1 MMLEKK
7 LSVARGNIK
16 ADLVLKNANVVNVF
30 TETIERL
37 DVAICGGTIA
47 GLGEYAGDTELD
59 CTGRYVVPGF
69 IDGHIHLESAML
81 KPVEFAKAV
90 LPHGT
95 TAVITD
101 PHEITNVCGLNGLD
115 YMLKA
120 SENLLLD
127 VYFTLPSCVP
137 ATAFDENGAVL
148 KAADI
153 EGFYQQER
161 ILGLAEV
168 MDYIGTIQG
177 DVDLLHKIS
186 DAKLQN
192 RVVDGH
198 APGISGKQVC
208 AYVLAGIQ
216 SDHECINFGEAKEK
230 YSRGQWIMIREGS
243 AAKNLDALM
252 ELFQA
257 PYYQRCMLVTDDKHP
272 YDLLELGHMDGL
284 LRQAIKNGADP
295 CIAIKMATLNPA
307 TYFQLHNTGAIAPG
321 YKADMV
327 ILSDLTEIKVEKV
340 IKNGSIVVEE
350 HQVCPMAEPEISQ
363 DILDQVYHSFH
374 CKELTSGD
382 FEIELKQEQ
391 AQAESFRAIQLL
403 KGEIFTKEL
412 ILPLT
417 NHMPRISVEKD
428 VLKLAVI
435 ERHHNRDHIGIGFV
449 NGYGLKEGAIASS
462 VAHDSHNMIAVGT
475 NEEDLAVA
483 ANCIREMQG
492 GWAVAQDGKLI
503 AKLPLPI
510 AGLMS
515 ELDAKAL
522 AKEIKELQAVARRLG
537 VEEGIDPFLTLAFAS
552 LPVIPELRLITTGLF
567 NVGMQ
572 QLVSVVV

>member
-1 MMLEKK
+1 MLENK
-7 LSVARGNIK
+7 LSVARGNTK

-37 DVAICGGTIA
+37 DVAICEGTIV
-47 GLGEYAGDTELD
+47 GLGEYTGNIELNCD
-59 CTGRYVVPGF
+59 GQYVVPGF
-69 IDGHIHLESAML
+69 IDGHIHLESSML

-101 PHEITNVCGLNGLD
+101 PHEITNVCGIKGLE

-120 SENLLLD
+120 SEDLLLD
-127 VYFTLPSCVP
+127 VYFMLPSCVP
-137 ATAFDENGAVL
+137 STVFDENGYIL

-153 EGFYQQER
+153 EEFYLQER
-161 ILGLAEV
+161 VLGLAEV
-168 MDYIGTIQG
+168 MDYVGTIQG
-177 DVDLLHKIS
+177 EEDLLHKIS
-186 DAKLQN
+186 YAKLQH

-198 APGISGKQVC
+198 APGIAGKQAC
-208 AYVLAGIQ
+208 AYITAGIE
-216 SDHECINFGEAKEK
+216 SDHECINLEEAKEK

-252 ELFQA
+252 GLFQP
-257 PYYQRCMLVTDDKHP
+257 PYHQRSMLVTDDKHP
-272 YDLLELGHMDGL
+272 YDLLEQGHIDGI

-295 CIAIKMATLNPA
+295 CLAIKMATINPA
-307 TYFQLHNTGAIAPG
+307 TYFQLRKTGAVAPG
-321 YKADMV
+321 YKADLL
-327 ILSDLTEIKVEKV
+327 ILSDLAEIKIEKV
-340 IKNGSIVVEE
+340 IKNGIIVTEDNLINSV
-350 HQVCPMAEPEISQ
+350 AEPEIDSK
-363 DILDQVYHSFH
+363 ILDQVYHSFY
-374 CKELTSGD
+374 CKELKAED
-382 FEIELKQEQ
+382 FTIQSVQDPGASK
-391 AQAESFRAIQLL
+391 SFRVIQLL

-417 NHMPRISVEKD
+417 SHTPMISVEKD
-428 VLKLAVI
+428 ILKLAVI
-435 ERHHNRDHIGIGFV
+435 ERHHDTGHVGVGFV
-449 NGYGLKEGAIASS
+449 HGYGLKKGAIASS

-492 GWAVAQDGKLI
+492 GWAVAQNGKII

-515 ELDAKAL
+515 ELDAETL
-522 AKEIKELQAVARRLG
+522 ASKINELLAVARGLG

-567 NVGMQ
+567 DVGAQ
-572 QLVSVVV
+572 KLVSVIL